1 MVKSLIKICFVLFF
15 PPFLIANDVQAQI
28 MFNRKDYLADK
39 YMISDLEKIGVNAIS
54 MSGNV
59 FSMND
64 SVLSIPKHQST
75 FWKQMIAPA
84 VFIGLSAATW
94 QANGYVRTMRNRYTP
109 DFHSSLDNYTQYAL
123 GAIAFAL
130 NLSGVKGRNK
140 LGRAVINWGG
150 SMLIMGGL
158 VNSIKYSAKVMRPD
172 GTSKNSFPSG
182 HTATA
187 FMNAAFLHK
196 EYGHVN
202 SLYSI
207 LGYSMSTY
215 TGVSRSLN
223 NRHWLSD
230 ILAGAGI
237 GILSTELS
245 YLIVD
250 SFYKNKGDFFTSF
263 DAREELEK
271 PSFLS
276 IKSGSSFYIG
286 GTNSLGK
293 LGLEGA
299 LEGAYFFNRKWGVG
313 GELGF
318 IHIPFESEVPDILQS
333 ENELIVNPQKDTQ
346 SMGFSWLMVGGY
358 YSKFLNS
365 KFIFQSKLLTGI
377 GIGIGGNVDIWPK
390 KEENGIPVEVNS
402 QAEYSVDKAW
412 AIGGGASMTMMIA
425 PALGISFYTDYKYA
439 NPKMEISASKYNQ
452 NESRLLKQE
461 HIPISALSG
470 GLKLVSFF

>member
-1 MVKSLIKICFVLFF
+1 MIQNLIKICFVLFF
-15 PPFLIANDVQAQI
+15 QLLIANDAQAQI
-28 MFNRKDYLADK
+28 MISGRNSLADK
-39 YMISDLEKIGVNAIS
+39 NMNPERIGVNTIN
-54 MSGNV
+54 MPGNI
-59 FSMND
+59 FFTND
-64 SVLSIPKHQST
+64 SVLRVPKQKDP
-75 FWKQMIAPA
+75 FWKHMVAPA

-94 QANGYVRTMRNRYTP
+94 QASGDVRTMRNRYIP
-109 DFHSSLDNYTQYAL
+109 DFHSSLDNYTQYAP
-123 GAIAFAL
+123 AATAFAL

-140 LGRAVINWGG
+140 FGRAAINWGG

-158 VNSIKYSAKVMRPD
+158 VNSIKYSSRVMRPD
-172 GTSKNSFPSG
+172 GTTRNSFPSG

-187 FMNAAFLHK
+187 FMNATFLHK

-215 TGVSRSLN
+215 TGISRSLN

-263 DAREELEK
+263 DARKELEN

-276 IKSGSSFYIG
+276 IKFGQSFYIDG
-286 GTNSLGK
+286 LNSFGK

-299 LEGAYFFNRKWGVG
+299 LEGAYFFNRKWGIG

-318 IHIPFESEVPDILQS
+318 MHIPFENEVLDISQWGDES
-333 ENELIVNPQKDTQ
+333 IVNPQMDIQ
-346 SMGFSWLMVGGY
+346 SLGFSSLMVGGY
-358 YSKFLNS
+358 YSKFLSS
-365 KFIFQSKLLTGI
+365 KFILQSKLLTGI
-377 GIGIGGNVDIWPK
+377 GTGIGGNIDIRAE
-390 KEENGIPVEVNS
+390 KEENGIPVEVNMPLM
-402 QAEYSVDKAW
+402 EYSVGKAW
-412 AIGGGASMTMMIA
+412 IVGGGVSLTMMAA
-425 PALGISFYTDYKYA
+425 PTLGVSLYVDYKYA
-439 NPKMEISASKYNQ
+439 NPKTKISVSKYYQDDN
-452 NESRLLKQE
+452 RLIEQE
-461 HIPISALSG
+461 RMSISTLSG